1 MTSTEDYMLLTTY
14 YQLLFT
20 IEEGF
25 CYLIEADRDLAKTE
39 GERIFN
45 DLIYA
50 FFQLDSSHAILLSIL
65 ETSCAKSSIRFFD
78 RVFREFDS
86 LIYYNYPSPEFQHD
100 LINRFLPI
108 YRKWMNTIHQC
119 MKPYV
124 IH

>member
-1 MTSTEDYMLLTTY
+1 MLLTTY

-25 CYLIEADRDLAKTE
+25 CYLIEANQNLEKTE

-50 FFQLDSSHAILLSIL
+50 FFQLDSSHTVLLSIV
-65 ETSCAKSSIRFFD
+65 ETSCVKSSIRFFD
-78 RVFREFDS
+78 RVFREFDR
-86 LIYYNYPSPEFQHD
+86 LIYHNYPSAEFHHD
-100 LINRFLPI
+100 LINRFLPL
-108 YRKWMNTIHQC
+108 YRKWMNAIHQC
-119 MKPYV
+119 MRPYV